1 MKKNLFVKLSILLAL
16 LLFLAGCGNSESSPD
31 DQTLKIGSMEGL
43 QSEVLDVAVEKLEEQ
58 GYTVEIVTFSD
69 YQAPNTA
76 LEENSLDA
84 NIFQHTPFLDSYN
97 RDKGTDFVSAGAAF
111 LNPMAIYS
119 ENYLSID
126 EVQDGDLFALPNDP
140 TNMGRALL
148 VLEATGLIEIEEGV
162 DNPTTDDIIENSKN
176 LEFIELEPA
185 QVTASLEDVDF
196 AAINSN
202 YAVDFG
208 LNPKEDS
215 IFTES
220 IDSPYTVQI
229 VTTQELN
236 DSQKISDL
244 VAAYQNDAVV
254 DAMDE
259 LSNGTL
265 LPGWK

>member
-1 MKKNLFVKLSILLAL
+1 MKKNLFVKLSMLLAL
-16 LLFLAGCGNSESSPD
+16 ILILAGCTNSTGSSD
-31 DQTLKIGSMEGL
+31 DQTLKVGSMEGL
-43 QSEVLDVAVEKLEEQ
+43 QSEVLDIAVEKLEEE

-76 LEENSLDA
+76 LEENTLDA

-97 RDKGTDFVSAGAAF
+97 KDKGTDFVSAGAAF

-119 ENYLSID
+119 ENYQSID

-140 TNMGRALL
+140 TNMGRALF
-148 VLEATGLIEIEEGV
+148 VLEATGLIKIEEGV
-162 DNPTTDDIIENSKN
+162 DNPTTSDIVENPKN
-176 LEFIELEPA
+176 LEFSELEPA
-185 QVTASLEDVDF
+185 QVPASLQDVDF

-208 LNPKEDS
+208 LSPKEDS

-220 IDSPYTVQI
+220 TASPYTVQI
-229 VTTQELN
+229 VTTQDLN

-244 VAAYQNDAVV
+244 VAAYQSDDLAN
-254 DAMDE
+254 AMDE
-259 LSNGTL
+259 LSGGTL